1 MNNDLKNFFLTSHIQ
16 KNKIINL
23 SLTKRIIFHPKMIII
38 TLLIKFLNLFKFNL
52 KITSKTFWSEDI
64 NLNLPE
70 PVSAEILRFGFVEE
84 VVINFILRCVK
95 PGNIVVD
102 VGAHYGFFSLLM
114 HKIVGKNGNVYSFEP
129 TPSTYKVLKT
139 NSKLKNISSYNQAIW
154 EKNENLYIND
164 YGQSNSAFNSL
175 KGSRDKNFNQMKIK
189 KVKVKGISLDYFFE
203 KNKITPN
210 FIKIDAESAEK
221 EVILGLNKTIKMYK
235 PELCIELGD
244 LNIDNTVKSKDII
257 NKLMS
262 FDYIPIE
269 WNRDKLIFHEV
280 KDNYKYCNLLFI
292 NKEKISNYKI
302 SEHL

>member
-114 HKIVGKNGNVYSFEP
+114 HKIVGK
-129 TPSTYKVLKT
+129 K
-139 NSKLKNISSYNQAIW
+139 W
-154 EKNENLYIND
+154 
-164 YGQSNSAFNSL
+164 
-175 KGSRDKNFNQMKIK
+175 
-189 KVKVKGISLDYFFE
+189 
-203 KNKITPN
+203 
-210 FIKIDAESAEK
+210 
-221 EVILGLNKTIKMYK
+221 
-235 PELCIELGD
+235 
-244 LNIDNTVKSKDII
+244 
-257 NKLMS
+257 
-262 FDYIPIE
+262 
-269 WNRDKLIFHEV
+269 
-280 KDNYKYCNLLFI
+280 
-292 NKEKISNYKI
+292 
-302 SEHL
+302 